1 MTDLGAIK
9 RSDLGTGTGIWAMEM
24 GDKFPSATVLGV
36 DLSPIQPTW
45 VPPNVK
51 FLVDDIEDEWV
62 HSKFDLVHLRL
73 ISPLMRDLPKLY
85 KQAFEYVI

>member
-1 MTDLGAIK
+1 M
-9 RSDLGTGTGIWAMEM
+9 
-24 GDKFPSATVLGV
+24 FPSATVTGI

-62 HSKFDLVHLRL
+62 HGDGFGLVHFRTMASVLKNVPQT
-73 ISPLMRDLPKLY
+73 IVKTYP
-85 KQAFEYVI
+85 